1 MANYLFLVV
10 IFLFAAIGLASVYK
24 FFKFN
29 KFKVAVIYLIYLLLT
44 LILTITYFNLRDS
57 LSLDELSYFINGLKK
72 LNGFAILI
80 LILNLGVIISSIISY
95 VKVINLEKIKK
106 TKENTK

>member
-57 LSLDELSYFINGLKK
+57 LSFDELSCFLNGLKE
-72 LNGFAILI
+72 LNVFAILI
-80 LILNLGVIISSIISY
+80 LILNLGVMISSIISY
-95 VKVINLEKIKK
+95 VKVIGLEKNKK
-106 TKENTK
+106 M